1 MKVKR
6 PHMVPKGYIRA
17 WADRRNRVEVID
29 VQHGRG
35 VTSSIENATVVS
47 YVYEPAVL
55 THDLEAEFALIESRG
70 LSAIRKMRY
79 AHITTFEERDAL
91 IAFLDMHLERGRY
104 ADQADVRTFAR
115 LLRTDGQT
123 EDSELSMGDRL
134 LLSRHVEGATR
145 LARLG
150 LERWPWHVRPALRLA
165 TGDGAVLLWRPK
177 PGAEIST
184 ISFPLSPTQLLVI
197 GDDLPADLPLNQL
210 MAEKCRRWIVSV
222 PGHLDL
228 SKAATIAAQRS
239 KRP

>member
-115 LLRTDGQT
+115 LLRTDAQT
-123 EDSELSMGDRL
+123 EDSELALGDRL
-134 LLSRHVEGATR
+134 LLSRH
-145 LARLG
+145 ARELPDWQG
-150 LERWPWHVRPALRLA
+150 SDSSDGRGTSDRRYTSSLA
-165 TGDGAVLLWRPK
+165 TAPFSSGIQRLVPIYPRSP
-177 PGAEIST
+177 SR
-184 ISFPLSPTQLLVI
+184 SHRLS
-197 GDDLPADLPLNQL
+197 
-210 MAEKCRRWIVSV
+210 CS
-222 PGHLDL
+222 
-228 SKAATIAAQRS
+228 
-239 KRP
+239 